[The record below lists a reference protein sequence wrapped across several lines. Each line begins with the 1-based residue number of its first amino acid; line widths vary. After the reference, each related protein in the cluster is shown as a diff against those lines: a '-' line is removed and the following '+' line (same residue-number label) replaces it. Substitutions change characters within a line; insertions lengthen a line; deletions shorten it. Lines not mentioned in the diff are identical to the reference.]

1 MIKKQ
6 SISRLF
12 LSFIFFSMW
21 LNIFTLNSITS
32 VQKQPVKTHMQF
44 IANNVTA
51 PKKFKKIT
59 TEQQQQLLENLEKSN
74 NRAVS
79 IKENNVCADLEV
91 LSKYKE
97 NILQKEINQNKIL
110 KKKIDKGLYKNI
122 VGNSEFSELLYNDQ
136 KKLLS
141 SLELQKQ
148 NNGEQVLN
156 LMDMYLKNEDSKYKI
171 QKEISDISRNILY
184 SEIQECLDEQ
194 YNNVT
199 LSILLF
205 QKKGD
210 KDEYAP
216 CLRLY
221 RRTESLDIEEKD
233 KITDIYL
240 TQKEIDLLLKKI
252 QKSIEI
258 INLDDYKNQIVG
270 LDNRPEKI
278 NLIDVN
284 ENLQQDHLVN
294 NIALQSAPKN
304 EEKSWLSRN
313 KLLGGG
319 IIFALVGFTFLGVK
333 NTHPGIKN
341 PNEINTI

>member
-110 KKKIDKGLYKNI
+110 KKKD
-122 VGNSEFSELLYNDQ
+122 
-136 KKLLS
+136 
-141 SLELQKQ
+141 
-148 NNGEQVLN
+148 
-156 LMDMYLKNEDSKYKI
+156 
-171 QKEISDISRNILY
+171 
-184 SEIQECLDEQ
+184 
-194 YNNVT
+194 
-199 LSILLF
+199 
-205 QKKGD
+205 
-210 KDEYAP
+210 
-216 CLRLY
+216 
-221 RRTESLDIEEKD
+221 
-233 KITDIYL
+233 
-240 TQKEIDLLLKKI
+240 
-252 QKSIEI
+252 
-258 INLDDYKNQIVG
+258 
-270 LDNRPEKI
+270 
-278 NLIDVN
+278 
-284 ENLQQDHLVN
+284 
-294 NIALQSAPKN
+294 
-304 EEKSWLSRN
+304 
-313 KLLGGG
+313 
-319 IIFALVGFTFLGVK
+319 
-333 NTHPGIKN
+333 
-341 PNEINTI
+341 